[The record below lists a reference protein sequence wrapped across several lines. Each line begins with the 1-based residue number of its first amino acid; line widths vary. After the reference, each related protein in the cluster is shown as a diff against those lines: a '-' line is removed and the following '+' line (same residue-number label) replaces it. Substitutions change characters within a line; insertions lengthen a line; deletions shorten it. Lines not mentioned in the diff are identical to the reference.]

1 MAADNDN
8 GSMTTSAPPRRDA
21 ERAARQV
28 SGWGRIGETVRPWA
42 VLLLVCALFSVHP
55 RFREIFWK
63 PDFLTDIV
71 GQSAR
76 NIVLA
81 VGMSFVILT
90 GGIDLSV
97 GSVLALSGVAMG
109 MALTGAPRF
118 PVWLALA
125 AAMPAAAAVAILAA
139 RRVFLNNR
147 IAAWAVLA
155 FVFVLLDV
163 LLGAAL
169 FRGVGAGVRVEWA
182 VLVGLSVGAACGLL
196 NGAVVSIGGVP
207 PFVAT
212 LGLMSAAR
220 GLTLY
225 ATSSQSVSIPFERFR
240 ALGTGAPLL
249 VITLLVVVAGAAL
262 LAWYRAGR
270 YILAIGG
277 NEQAALLS
285 GVPVNSHKTLAYI
298 LSGLCAA
305 IGGLLLAAKF
315 GTANT
320 GAGTGAELEAI
331 AAVVIGGASLSGGK
345 GTILGALVGALTIT
359 VITNGL
365 VLVGI
370 EPNLQQ
376 VILGAVIVVTVFLDQ
391 INRRYKAVGSRQ

>member
-1 MAADNDN
+1 MAPDNN
-8 GSMTTSAPPRRDA
+8 GGGASSAPSTR
-21 ERAARQV
+21 
-28 SGWGRIGETVRPWA
+28 GEPDGSHQPDSTWKRVGGSLRPWL
-42 VLLLVCALFSVHP
+42 VLLLVCALFSLHP
-55 RFREIFWK
+55 DFRAIFWK
-63 PDFLTDIV
+63 REYLADIV

-81 VGMSFVILT
+81 VGLSFVILT

-97 GSVLALSGVAMG
+97 GSVLALSGVTMG
-109 MALTGAPRF
+109 MALTGSPRF
-118 PVWLALA
+118 PFWLALLA
-125 AAMPAAAAVAILAA
+125 ALPISAAGAFLAA
-139 RRVFLNNR
+139 RRVSHSHRVSGWIVFLG
-147 IAAWAVLA
+147 IFVVLEAA
-155 FVFVLLDV
+155 
-163 LLGAAL
+163 LGTGL
-169 FRGVGAGVRVEWA
+169 FRGVSGGVKVEAA
-182 VLVGLSVGAACGLL
+182 VLVGLSVGIACGLL
-196 NGAVVSIGGVP
+196 NGTVVSIGGVP

-225 ATSSQSVSIPFERFR
+225 ATSSQSVSIPFDRFR
-240 ALGTGAPLL
+240 ALGTGFPL
-249 VITLLVVVAGAAL
+249 VAITLSVVVAGAVL
-262 LAWYRAGR
+262 LARFRAGR

-277 NEQAALLS
+277 NEQATLLS
-285 GVPVNSHKTLAYI
+285 GVPVVTHKTLAYV
-298 LSGLCAA
+298 LSGLGAA
-305 IGGLLLAAKF
+305 IGGLLITAKF

-345 GTILGALVGALTIT
+345 GTIIGALVGALTIT

-376 VILGAVIVVTVFLDQ
+376 VILGGVIVLTVFLDQ
-391 INRRYKAVGSRQ
+391 INRRRK